1 MKQHERELEDL
12 IDASQ
17 DAHADAM
24 AATRD
29 PLDELV
35 DLGRDRRRQ
44 GLDPDEGRDFSEHR
58 RRLLRGNLAGAA
70 ALATGA
76 FGVAI
81 MALLDSPASAAAPAD
96 VQMLQ
101 TSAAIEN
108 LAVAVYGKALTLDFI
123 GGASA
128 NATIKAF
135 ATKTMAQH
143 ADHAG
148 AFNAAAA
155 QLGGQKQTKPDP
167 ALTGVVSAADLTTPA
182 GVVALAITLENT
194 AAQTYVANTAALRD
208 HDARAVTASIMGVEA
223 QHASILLAVQA
234 LLGAGMA
241 GQIALPPTDLATLP
255 AAAGGVGF
263 PDAFFKTDQARP
275 AAEGAVQ

>member
-1 MKQHERELEDL
+1 MKVNERELEGL
-12 IDASQ
+12 IEQSQ
-17 DAHADAM
+17 DLHADAM
-24 AATRD
+24 VATQD

-35 DLGRDRRRQ
+35 ELGHERRRQ
-44 GLDPDEGRDFSEHR
+44 GVEPEEGRDFSEHR
-58 RRLLRGNLAGAA
+58 RRLLRGNLAGTA

-81 MALLDSPASAAAPAD
+81 LALMDSPAFADTPAD

-108 LAVAVYGKALTLDFI
+108 LAVAVYTKALTLDFI

-128 NATIKAF
+128 LPVVKTF
-135 ATKTMAQH
+135 VTKTKAQH

-148 AFNAAAA
+148 AFNAAVT
-155 QLGGQKQTKPDP
+155 QLGGKAQTQPDP
-167 ALTGVVSAADLTTPA
+167 ALTGVVSAADLSNAA
-182 GVVALAITLENT
+182 GVVTLAITLENT
-194 AAQTYVANTAALRD
+194 AAQTYVANTAALKD
-208 HDARAVTASIMGVEA
+208 HNARAVTASIMGVEA

-234 LLGAGMA
+234 LLAA
-241 GQIALPPTDLATLP
+241 NLPNEIALPPADLATLP
-255 AAAGGVGF
+255 AAAGSVGF
-263 PDAFFKTDQARP
+263 PDSFFKTNQARP